1 MDQVIA
7 QIDRARDLVTEVVE
21 LAGRLLNLDT
31 DADRVHRD
39 YSMRAFELLTEAEAQ
54 GLLATSG
61 ARSSMVALE
70 DQIGRLSRLK
80 REASRELDRY
90 SNRG

>member
-1 MDQVIA
+1 
-7 QIDRARDLVTEVVE
+7 VTEVVE
-21 LAGRLLNLDT
+21 LAGRLLNLDA
-31 DADRVHRD
+31 DADRIHRD

-61 ARSSMVALE
+61 DQSSIVALE

-80 REASRELDRY
+80 REAALELDRY
-90 SNRG
+90 SDRG